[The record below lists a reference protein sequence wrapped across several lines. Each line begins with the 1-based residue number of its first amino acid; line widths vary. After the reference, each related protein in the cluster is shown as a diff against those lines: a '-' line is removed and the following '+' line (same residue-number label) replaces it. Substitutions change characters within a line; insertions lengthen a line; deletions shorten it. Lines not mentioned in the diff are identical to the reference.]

1 MSVLEETNHTGALV
15 QTLNRDWTR
24 TESFQQKPVRCRKG
38 HGAPDVCCVRLEPDS
53 ADSRR
58 LGGTPGFGSP
68 QDKGC
73 MLSHSGR
80 VAVIPRGSGVSSQ
93 GSRC

>member
-1 MSVLEETNHTGALV
+1 MCVLEEINHTGALV
-15 QTLNRDWTR
+15 QTLNRDWTW

-38 HGAPDVCCVRLEPDS
+38 HGTRGVCCMRLEPDS

-73 MLSHSGR
+73 MLSHSCR
-80 VAVIPRGSGVSSQ
+80 VAVVPKGSSVNSQ